1 MVIYDEVKVGDKVR
15 ITKRKYKG
23 GTGTVIFIF
32 EGECTVQLES
42 RYEDIVVP
50 VSYCEVIND

>member
-15 ITKRKYKG
+15 ITKRRYKG

-32 EGECTVQLES
+32 EVECTVKLES
-42 RYEDIVVP
+42 RHENVVVP